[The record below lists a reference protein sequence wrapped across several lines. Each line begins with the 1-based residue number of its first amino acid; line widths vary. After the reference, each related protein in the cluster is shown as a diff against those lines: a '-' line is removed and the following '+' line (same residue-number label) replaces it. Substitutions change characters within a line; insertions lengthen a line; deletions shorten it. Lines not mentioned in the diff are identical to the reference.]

1 MKAIAALA
9 PGDQLDRRT
18 VGPVGQSRVEAY
30 AAVSG
35 DSNPIHLDPAVAVSV
50 GFERPAVHGML
61 IVAFIHEA
69 AEAWAGEGCVVSQS
83 TQFLKPL
90 LVGETLTITGRVAKV
105 FRRGDIAHAIL
116 RVMAL
121 APDERPACVAEVEIA
136 ERFVSEGAM

>member
-1 MKAIAALA
+1 
-9 PGDQLDRRT
+9 
-18 VGPVGQSRVEAY
+18 VNAY

-35 DSNPIHLDPAVAVSV
+35 DSNPIHLDPAVALRV

-61 IVAFIHEA
+61 IVAYIHEA
-69 AEAWAGEGCVVSQS
+69 AEAWAGDGFVVSQT

-90 LVGETLTITGRVAKV
+90 LVGNTLTITGRVARV
-105 FRRGDIAHAIL
+105 FRRDDVAHAIL

-136 ERFVSEGAM
+136 ERFVDEGAM